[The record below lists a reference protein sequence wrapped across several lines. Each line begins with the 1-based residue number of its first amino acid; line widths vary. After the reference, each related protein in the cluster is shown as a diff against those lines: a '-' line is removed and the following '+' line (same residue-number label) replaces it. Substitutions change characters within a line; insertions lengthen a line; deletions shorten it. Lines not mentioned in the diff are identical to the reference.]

1 MKKIYLPL
9 LISGVFMFSG
19 CAEMQTI
26 TNQLPGILT
35 QQTGGINGVSNST
48 ISTGLKEALTM
59 GVNDGVLK
67 LGQTNGFN
75 NNSLARILLP
85 EELQGVEKTLRSVGL
100 GSLADQGLK
109 LLNTAAEDAVS
120 EAAPIF
126 TNAITTMSFQDAANV
141 LLGGTNAATN
151 YLEQKTTTQ
160 LTTAFK
166 PKVANSLGKVGAD
179 KTWSNII
186 SKYNAIT
193 GKNINTDL
201 NGYVTEQAI
210 KGVFN
215 MVAEKEAA
223 IRGNSSLRTTNV
235 LQQVFALQDHKM

>member
-1 MKKIYLPL
+1 
-9 LISGVFMFSG
+9 
-19 CAEMQTI
+19 
-26 TNQLPGILT
+26 
-35 QQTGGINGVSNST
+35 
-48 ISTGLKEALTM
+48 
-59 GVNDGVLK
+59 
-67 LGQTNGFN
+67 
-75 NNSLARILLP
+75 
-85 EELQGVEKTLRSVGL
+85 
-100 GSLADQGLK
+100 
-109 LLNTAAEDAVS
+109 
-120 EAAPIF
+120 
-126 TNAITTMSFQDAANV
+126 MSFQDAANV
-141 LLGGTNAATN
+141 LLGGNNAATN